1 MPNSIVVIHPTLGP
15 YDTYMVLTDIK
26 KGEFSG
32 NTFYKMQ
39 LLYEYNREVFFLF
52 TRYGRVGETG

>member
-1 MPNSIVVIHPTLGP
+1 MPNSIVVVHPTLGP
-15 YDTYMVLTDIK
+15 YDAYMVLTDIK